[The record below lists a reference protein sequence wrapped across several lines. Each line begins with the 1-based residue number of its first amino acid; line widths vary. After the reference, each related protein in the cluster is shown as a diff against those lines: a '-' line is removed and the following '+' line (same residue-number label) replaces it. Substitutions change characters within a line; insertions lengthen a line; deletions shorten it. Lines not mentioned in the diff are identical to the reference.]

1 MRTSARSSLAFLAA
15 LSLIC
20 APQAPASAAVP
31 PPAGEPVVQVVCH
44 TCNGFRYQNP
54 GERAIYLVIDGERHH
69 VPDELTYFNLWVDFS
84 GVQSGGAV
92 IDIGSPLLSGSY
104 LARERETGRVYLVGR
119 TKRWI
124 PNETILNQYSF
135 ARSKIR
141 DVSQG
146 SLPGRGPDIP
156 GR

>member
-31 PPAGEPVVQVVCH
+31 PPAGEPVVQVVCP

-92 IDIGSPLLSGSY
+92 IDIGAPLLSGSY

-124 PNETILNQYSF
+124 PNERIFNQYSF
-135 ARSKIR
+135 ARSNIR
-141 DVSQG
+141 EVG
-146 SLPGRGPDIP
+146 EANLPGRGPDIP